1 MEDLNRENQKAR
13 EEASKYKQ
21 QHGEAAVSDRG
32 FICKTMF
39 KS

>member
-21 QHGEAAVSDRG
+21 QHGETAASDTG
-32 FICKTMF
+32 FICKTIL
-39 KS
+39 